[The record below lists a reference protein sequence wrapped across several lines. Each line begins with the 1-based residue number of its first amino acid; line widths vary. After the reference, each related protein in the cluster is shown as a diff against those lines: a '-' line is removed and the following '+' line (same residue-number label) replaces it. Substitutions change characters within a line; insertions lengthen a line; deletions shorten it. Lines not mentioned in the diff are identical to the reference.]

1 MVFLFLAVYAA
12 EAGQDTYVRGAV
24 IWTNDKQTVTECTTG
39 HVYWIRVLASNPHFL
54 FSKRVDELN
63 SNGAKTI
70 IAEFRGVISLG
81 MPSLG
86 PQYPVDGT
94 LNVHNVISVE
104 KGNCEES
111 GSGATK

>member
-1 MVFLFLAVYAA
+1 
-12 EAGQDTYVRGAV
+12 
-24 IWTNDKQTVTECTTG
+24 
-39 HVYWIRVLASNPHFL
+39 VLASNPHFL

-70 IAEFRGVISLG
+70 IAEFRGEISLG

-86 PQYPVDGT
+86 PHYPVDGT

-111 GSGATK
+111 GSGTTK